1 MHFEL
6 KMNVPFHS
14 NCTSGLSHLFNIN
27 TELVCSFTNSE
38 VYVYSA
44 YNGKVHQRLAFSQF
58 IIGKLTSGGALVRA
72 WLCEHVLSLLVGDTT
87 FSLFNK
93 KTILSLIRSY

>member
-6 KMNVPFHS
+6 KMNVPLHS
-14 NCTSGLSHLFNIN
+14 NRMPGLSHLFNMN
-27 TELVCSFTNSE
+27 TELACSFTNSE

-44 YNGKVHQRLAFSQF
+44 YNGKVHQRLSFSQF
-58 IIGKLTSGGALVRA
+58 IIEKLTSDGALVRA
-72 WLCEHVLSLLVGDTT
+72 CLCEHALSLLVGDTT

-93 KTILSLIRSY
+93 KLSSV